1 MELSF
6 KELKKREVINVADGK
21 SLGNITDLTLD
32 FPKGV
37 LTGIIVPGKK
47 LNCITKLFNRTEIYI
62 SQSKIIK
69 IGNDVIL
76 VDLKCGELCAESV
89 TLTKYGAK
97 NNPCCN
103 DKPPKPPSDC
113 INIDLNDY

>member
-6 KELKKREVINVADGK
+6 KELKKREVVNVADGK

-47 LNCITKLFNRTEIYI
+47 LNCITKLFNRTEI
-62 SQSKIIK
+62 
-69 IGNDVIL
+69 
-76 VDLKCGELCAESV
+76 
-89 TLTKYGAK
+89 
-97 NNPCCN
+97 
-103 DKPPKPPSDC
+103 
-113 INIDLNDY
+113 